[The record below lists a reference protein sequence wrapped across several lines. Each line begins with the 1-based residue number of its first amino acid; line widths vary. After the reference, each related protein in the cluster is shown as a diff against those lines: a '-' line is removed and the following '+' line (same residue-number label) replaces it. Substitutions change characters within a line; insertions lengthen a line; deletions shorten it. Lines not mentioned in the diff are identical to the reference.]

1 MWLDLRIAI
10 SFLTTIPVG
19 AFDPVAETRPPG
31 KAFAYFPLVG
41 LLIGALLVV
50 TAWFTPAWLTP
61 YAVLVVW
68 VVVTGG
74 LHLDGFGDACDAL
87 LATTTPERRLE
98 IMKDP
103 RVGSWATI
111 GLILLLLGKFVAVDN
126 AGMWALLA
134 APVAGRWAMTVAAWR
149 FPYARSQGTGGYF
162 RQGLGKREV
171 IIATLSAGA
180 ILALLAWLDW
190 RVLSVVAVAPVT
202 LWTVAIFARRRL
214 GGGITGD
221 IYGAI
226 CELCEL
232 FSLLVIALVS

>member
-1 MWLDLRIAI
+1 MWVDLRIAI
-10 SFLTTIPVG
+10 SFLTTLPSG
-19 AFDPVAETRPPG
+19 NFDSDAELRPPG

-41 LLIGALLVV
+41 LLIGTLLAATLLIAPV
-50 TAWFTPAWLTP
+50 WLAP
-61 YAVLVVW
+61 YAVLLVW
-68 VVVTGG
+68 VLTTGG
-74 LHLDGFGDACDAL
+74 LHLDGFGDACDGL

-111 GLILLLLGKFVAVDN
+111 GLILLLLGKFIAIGNGGV
-126 AGMWALLA
+126 WALVA

-149 FPYARSQGTGGYF
+149 FPYARLQGTGSHF
-162 RQGLGKREV
+162 RQGLEAREV
-171 IIATLSAGA
+171 IVASATTAV
-180 ILALLAWLDW
+180 ILAVLAWFDW
-190 RVLSVVAVAPVT
+190 RVLIALVVAPVSA
-202 LWTVAIFARRRL
+202 WAVATFARRRL

-232 FSLLVIALVS
+232 LVMLVIALA